1 MEKEQLKTIMTPEF
15 MQELMDLET
24 AEDVQKAMEQ
34 KGISLSIPEIN
45 KLQSADAG
53 KPVHHYIHEK
63 GESHMQEKLNALLE
77 DEAFLNKMLNAENPE
92 QVSALFAE
100 NGITMSA
107 KEVEILRS
115 RLENAD
121 GGELSEDQL
130 ENVAGGVDL
139 DLIDDVLNSIVKVG
153 ERLFDSISRRRW

>member
-1 MEKEQLKTIMTPEF
+1 
-15 MQELMDLET
+15 
-24 AEDVQKAMEQ
+24 
-34 KGISLSIPEIN
+34 
-45 KLQSADAG
+45 
-53 KPVHHYIHEK
+53 
-63 GESHMQEKLNALLE
+63 MQEKLNALLE

-153 ERLFDSISRRRW
+153 ERLFDSISRDRKSVV

>member
-1 MEKEQLKTIMTPEF
+1 
-15 MQELMDLET
+15 
-24 AEDVQKAMEQ
+24 
-34 KGISLSIPEIN
+34 
-45 KLQSADAG
+45 
-53 KPVHHYIHEK
+53 
-63 GESHMQEKLNALLE
+63 MQEKLNALLE

-115 RLENAD
+115 RLENAE

-139 DLIDDVLNSIVKVG
+139 DLIDDVLNSVVKVG

>member
-1 MEKEQLKTIMTPEF
+1 
-15 MQELMDLET
+15 
-24 AEDVQKAMEQ
+24 
-34 KGISLSIPEIN
+34 
-45 KLQSADAG
+45 
-53 KPVHHYIHEK
+53 
-63 GESHMQEKLNALLE
+63 MQEKLNALLE

-115 RLENAD
+115 RLENAE

-153 ERLFDSISRRRW
+153 GRLFDSISRRRW

>member
-1 MEKEQLKTIMTPEF
+1 
-15 MQELMDLET
+15 
-24 AEDVQKAMEQ
+24 
-34 KGISLSIPEIN
+34 
-45 KLQSADAG
+45 
-53 KPVHHYIHEK
+53 
-63 GESHMQEKLNALLE
+63 MQEKLNALLE

>member
-1 MEKEQLKTIMTPEF
+1 
-15 MQELMDLET
+15 
-24 AEDVQKAMEQ
+24 
-34 KGISLSIPEIN
+34 
-45 KLQSADAG
+45 
-53 KPVHHYIHEK
+53 
-63 GESHMQEKLNALLE
+63 MQEKLNALFE

>member
-1 MEKEQLKTIMTPEF
+1 
-15 MQELMDLET
+15 
-24 AEDVQKAMEQ
+24 
-34 KGISLSIPEIN
+34 
-45 KLQSADAG
+45 
-53 KPVHHYIHEK
+53 
-63 GESHMQEKLNALLE
+63 MQEKLNALLE

-115 RLENAD
+115 RLENTD
-121 GGELSEDQL
+121 NDELSEDQL

-139 DLIDDVLNSIVKVG
+139 DLIDDVLKSVVKVG

>member
-1 MEKEQLKTIMTPEF
+1 
-15 MQELMDLET
+15 MQ
-24 AEDVQKAMEQ
+24 V
-34 KGISLSIPEIN
+34 SR
-45 KLQSADAG
+45 
-53 KPVHHYIHEK
+53 
-63 GESHMQEKLNALLE
+63 LE

>member
-1 MEKEQLKTIMTPEF
+1 
-15 MQELMDLET
+15 
-24 AEDVQKAMEQ
+24 
-34 KGISLSIPEIN
+34 
-45 KLQSADAG
+45 
-53 KPVHHYIHEK
+53 
-63 GESHMQEKLNALLE
+63 
-77 DEAFLNKMLNAENPE
+77 
-92 QVSALFAE
+92 
-100 NGITMSA
+100 MSA

>member
-1 MEKEQLKTIMTPEF
+1 
-15 MQELMDLET
+15 
-24 AEDVQKAMEQ
+24 
-34 KGISLSIPEIN
+34 
-45 KLQSADAG
+45 
-53 KPVHHYIHEK
+53 
-63 GESHMQEKLNALLE
+63 MQEKLNALLE

-121 GGELSEDQL
+121 GAELSEDQL

>member
-1 MEKEQLKTIMTPEF
+1 
-15 MQELMDLET
+15 
-24 AEDVQKAMEQ
+24 
-34 KGISLSIPEIN
+34 
-45 KLQSADAG
+45 
-53 KPVHHYIHEK
+53 
-63 GESHMQEKLNALLE
+63 MQEKLNALLE

-115 RLENAD
+115 RLENAE

-139 DLIDDVLNSIVKVG
+139 ALIDDVLNSIVKVG

>member
-1 MEKEQLKTIMTPEF
+1 
-15 MQELMDLET
+15 
-24 AEDVQKAMEQ
+24 
-34 KGISLSIPEIN
+34 
-45 KLQSADAG
+45 
-53 KPVHHYIHEK
+53 
-63 GESHMQEKLNALLE
+63 MQEKLNALLE
-77 DEAFLNKMLNAENPE
+77 NEAFLNKMLNAENPE

>member
-1 MEKEQLKTIMTPEF
+1 
-15 MQELMDLET
+15 
-24 AEDVQKAMEQ
+24 
-34 KGISLSIPEIN
+34 
-45 KLQSADAG
+45 
-53 KPVHHYIHEK
+53 
-63 GESHMQEKLNALLE
+63 MQEKLNALLE

-121 GGELSEDQL
+121 GGEHSEDQL

>member
-1 MEKEQLKTIMTPEF
+1 
-15 MQELMDLET
+15 
-24 AEDVQKAMEQ
+24 
-34 KGISLSIPEIN
+34 
-45 KLQSADAG
+45 
-53 KPVHHYIHEK
+53 
-63 GESHMQEKLNALLE
+63 MQEKLNAFLE

-153 ERLFDSISRRRW
+153 DRLFDSISRRRW

>member
-1 MEKEQLKTIMTPEF
+1 
-15 MQELMDLET
+15 
-24 AEDVQKAMEQ
+24 
-34 KGISLSIPEIN
+34 
-45 KLQSADAG
+45 
-53 KPVHHYIHEK
+53 
-63 GESHMQEKLNALLE
+63 MQEKLNALLE

-115 RLENAD
+115 RLENAE

>member
-1 MEKEQLKTIMTPEF
+1 
-15 MQELMDLET
+15 
-24 AEDVQKAMEQ
+24 
-34 KGISLSIPEIN
+34 
-45 KLQSADAG
+45 
-53 KPVHHYIHEK
+53 
-63 GESHMQEKLNALLE
+63 MQEKLNALLE

-153 ERLFDSISRRRW
+153 ERLFDSISRLRW

>member
-1 MEKEQLKTIMTPEF
+1 M
-15 MQELMDLET
+15 
-24 AEDVQKAMEQ
+24 
-34 KGISLSIPEIN
+34 
-45 KLQSADAG
+45 
-53 KPVHHYIHEK
+53 
-63 GESHMQEKLNALLE
+63 E